1 MGSRK
6 RPQREK
12 RSKNVAVMNFVV
24 GDRAKD
30 HRPEKE
36 IKK

>member
-1 MGSRK
+1 MGSWK

-24 GDRAKD
+24 SDREKD